1 MRLTET
7 STLWGNLYR
16 RRYYLN
22 GRRIAEAEAD
32 RILKQHYWEDDGFE
46 GRGPTQRKHWNI
58 GPRVDARSLMDHPD
72 CA

>member
-7 STLWGNLYR
+7 STLWGTLYR

-22 GRRIAEAEAD
+22 GRRITESHAD
-32 RILKQHYWEDDGFE
+32 YILKNHAWEDDGSDRD
-46 GRGPTQRKHWNI
+46 GVTHRTHWNI
-58 GPRVDARSLMDHPD
+58 GPRIDAPSLMDHPD

>member
-16 RRYYLN
+16 RRYYLD
-22 GRRIAEAEAD
+22 GRRIPEAEAD
-32 RILKQHYWEDDGFE
+32 RILKRHHWENDGFE
-46 GRGPTQRKHWNI
+46 KRGPTWRTHWNI
-58 GPRVDARSLMDHPD
+58 GPRVDAPPLTDHPD